1 MLNELPSA
9 CGRWLEAQ
17 RGKGTEFSCFLL
29 CACVPLKLCAC
40 ILRGD
45 IKIEPSPNGADLRLT
60 IQRYKT
66 YDNSCFKQRKL
77 FA

>member
-1 MLNELPSA
+1 MSCLPPA
-9 CGRWLEAQ
+9 ADGLRH
-17 RGKGTEFSCFLL
+17 KGTEFFCFPL

-45 IKIEPSPNGADLRLT
+45 IKIEPSPNGAGLKLT
-60 IQRYKT
+60 IQRYET
-66 YDNSCFKQRKL
+66 NDNSCFKQREL